1 MIRRTLLS
9 ATALATLALA
19 GCASGAATAPSA
31 SPASAPDAGHGAVDG
46 AQEMSEPQSR
56 VLSVS
61 AEGEVGLVDLLSGE
75 ESALGQVGAPAGV
88 ASDGRFAFVTTAD
101 GVDIVDGGAWT
112 WDHGDHF
119 HYYLAEPRVVGSL
132 PGDGAAHVTTP
143 PLSSAGTTGVFFA
156 GSGEAVALDMTAL
169 DDGEISERFRVST
182 GATSGVVAPVGDGA
196 LVAVADGPG
205 ADTATLYDASGAA
218 GETVACADPTGAV
231 TTRVGTAVACA
242 DGALIVTGGGAD
254 AAIERV
260 ALPDGGALA
269 SDFAGRKNRPTVAAL
284 ADDGGVWLLD
294 TRAAAWTH
302 VDVDAELGRVVAADD
317 AAGHL
322 VAVDAAGAVR
332 VFDEAGKALGSTDPL
347 VEDPAG
353 ATLTV
358 DTERAYLTAPGAG
371 LVYEIDYADGA
382 RIAREVATPTAPDA
396 AIEVG
401 R

>member
-1 MIRRTLLS
+1 MIRRTLLP
-9 ATALATLALA
+9 ATALASLALA
-19 GCASGAATAPSA
+19 GCASGTATAPPPS
-31 SPASAPDAGHGAVDG
+31 SSSAPAAGHGAVDG

-56 VLSVS
+56 ILSVS

-75 ESALGQVGAPAGV
+75 ESALGRVGAPAGV

-132 PGDGAAHVTTP
+132 PGDGPAHVTTT
-143 PLSSAGTTGVFFA
+143 PLSSAGTTGVFLA

-196 LVAVADGPG
+196 LVAVADGSG
-205 ADTATLYDASGAA
+205 ADTATLYDPSGAA
-218 GETVACADPTGAV
+218 GEAVACADPTGAI
-231 TTRVGTAVACA
+231 TTRVGTAIGCA
-242 DGALIVTGGGAD
+242 DGALLVTGEGAD

-260 ALPDGGALA
+260 ALPEGGALA

-284 ADDGGVWLLD
+284 AGDGGVWLLD
-294 TRAAAWTH
+294 TRAAEWTH
-302 VDVDAELGRVVAADD
+302 VDIDADLARVVAADD

-332 VFDEAGKALGSTDPL
+332 VFDEAGQERGSTDPL

-358 DTERAYLTAPGAG
+358 DTERAYLTSPEAG

-382 RIAREVATPTAPDA
+382 RIAREIATPTDPDA
-396 AIEVG
+396 AVEVG